1 MEKWKQN
8 LGSNATYSN
17 LIAVFERA
25 GYQEYAGAIKKLML
39 QSSADKTEK
48 FTEKKVF
55 PTMPECVPQP
65 QLPQL
70 PVFPQPEPIL
80 SSIALPSA
88 TAVLIEEEY
97 QELHGQYLVQ
107 DTYTLIEIAY
117 CVYI

>member
-25 GYQEYAGAIKKLML
+25 GYQEYADAIKKLIM
-39 QSSADKTEK
+39 QSSADKTEN

-55 PTMPECVPQP
+55 PTMPECVS
-65 QLPQL
+65 LPQL
-70 PVFPQPEPIL
+70 PVFPRPEPIS

-88 TAVLIEEEY
+88 TAVLIEEEH
-97 QELHGQYLVQ
+97 QELQGWYIRYR
-107 DTYTLIEIAY
+107 TCTLIEIAY
-117 CVYI
+117 CVCI